1 MKSSKDVSIILRWQ
15 YCHLFFTQMAADS
28 IVFIVFVF
36 FIWISYF
43 QIHTTVALRR
53 LVSLASCVSLKVR
66 YEEIVKAICQGGYI
80 MTYDDFTKQDLIL
93 LVSNLIDGLMQDDEE
108 QAMIY
113 LRDTCGLDDEQ
124 LEFFGEINSSEC

>member
-1 MKSSKDVSIILRWQ
+1 MAVLPSF
-15 YCHLFFTQMAADS
+15 FFTQMAAGS
-28 IVFIVFVF
+28 IVFIVFIF

-53 LVSLASCVSLKVR
+53 LALLASCIPRKVR
-66 YEEIVKAICQGGYI
+66 YEEIVKAICRGGYT

-108 QAMIY
+108 QAMIF

>member
-1 MKSSKDVSIILRWQ
+1 MV
-15 YCHLFFTQMAADS
+15 ADS
-28 IVFIVFVF
+28 ITFISFIF
-36 FIWISYF
+36 LIWISYF
-43 QIHTTVALRR
+43 YIHATVALRR
-53 LVSLASCVSLKVR
+53 LVSHASCMNIKVR
-66 YEEIVKAICQGGYI
+66 CEEIVKAICRGGYT

-108 QAMIY
+108 QAMIF

>member
-1 MKSSKDVSIILRWQ
+1 
-15 YCHLFFTQMAADS
+15 MAADS
-28 IVFIVFVF
+28 IAFIVFIF

-53 LVSLASCVSLKVR
+53 LALLASCILLKVR
-66 YEEIVKAICQGGYI
+66 YEEIVKAICRGGYT

-108 QAMIY
+108 QAMIF